1 MGTDPKRWV
10 NETLNRNPS
19 ERTRNILQKCC
30 LQFPIFIVHS
40 SYSNKDAVFWIKTGG
55 ARLTEIL
62 TNIFCRFS
70 SVAALADPNYV
81 ALSRKIKSDTDPTLG
96 L

>member
-1 MGTDPKRWV
+1 M
-10 NETLNRNPS
+10 NELAIYCRNAACSFPVLLS
-19 ERTRNILQKCC
+19 ILR
-30 LQFPIFIVHS
+30 I
-40 SYSNKDAVFWIKTGG
+40 AIKTPSFGLKRGG

-62 TNIFCRFS
+62 TNIVCLSS